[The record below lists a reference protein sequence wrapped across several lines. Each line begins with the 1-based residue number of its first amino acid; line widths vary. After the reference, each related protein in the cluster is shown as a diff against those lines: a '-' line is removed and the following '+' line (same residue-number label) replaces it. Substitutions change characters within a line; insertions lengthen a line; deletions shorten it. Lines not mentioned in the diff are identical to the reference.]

1 MSLPA
6 RKPVKKAGSAGRAPG
21 RSRSRRSR
29 PAAPALLG
37 LLPFAAFAFG
47 AGGSP
52 EGGAPAADTVP
63 VVYRVE
69 VVDIIHSVAARRVVE
84 TIADAEEAEADL
96 VLIRLD
102 TPGGL
107 DTAMREIIEAIL
119 NSEVPVAVFVGPS
132 GSRAAS
138 AGYLIT
144 LSADISG
151 MAPGTNM
158 GAATPIA
165 GTGGEMPETLNRKVQ
180 SDAAAY
186 LRSIAERRGRDI
198 ELAEQGVTE
207 ARSWTASEAHEA
219 GLVDL
224 VAASETEFLAALDG
238 RSVRR
243 VSGAE
248 EPLRTAAAEIV
259 ETELTF
265 RDRVL
270 SVIANPNLAMLLGMI
285 GLLGLYLEFSNPG
298 LLIPGILGGIAL
310 LLAGFGL
317 NLLPVSVLGVLL
329 LLAGIGLLTAEAL
342 TPSFGIMGLSG
353 AAALVAGVFFF
364 FEEQSLPT
372 PALEVTYGFVVPSV
386 LVFAA
391 AVLLLGR
398 LVVRAQRTPTV
409 TGREGMIGQTAL
421 ARTGIPGGGEGTV
434 FLRGEY
440 WDATSMSPVAE
451 GQRVRV
457 LAVEGLTLRVAP
469 GEETG

>member
-1 MSLPA
+1 MTA
-6 RKPVKKAGSAGRAPG
+6 R
-21 RSRSRRSR
+21 
-29 PAAPALLG
+29 
-37 LLPFAAFAFG
+37 AAFPLLLAAG
-47 AGGSP
+47 AGAAAAASAAT
-52 EGGAPAADTVP
+52 GAAALDPPAP
-63 VVYRVE
+63 VYRVE
-69 VVDIIHSVAARRVVE
+69 VVDIIHSVSAGRVIE
-84 TIADAEEAEADL
+84 TIERAAEAEAGL
-96 VLIRLD
+96 VLLRLD

-158 GAATPIA
+158 GAATPVA
-165 GTGGEMPETLNRKVQ
+165 GTGGEMPETLSRKVE

-207 ARSWTASEAHEA
+207 ARSWTASEALEG
-219 GLVDL
+219 GLIDL
-224 VAASETEFLAALDG
+224 VAVSEAEFLEALDG
-238 RSVRR
+238 RAVARADGGET
-243 VSGAE
+243 V
-248 EPLRTAAAEIV
+248 LRTAGAAVIS
-259 ETELTF
+259 TELTF

-270 SVIANPNLAMLLGMI
+270 SVIANPNLAVLLGMI

-298 LLIPGILGGIAL
+298 LLFPGILGGIAL

-317 NLLPVSVLGVLL
+317 NLLPVSALGALL
-329 LLAGIGLLTAEAL
+329 LLAGLGLLTAEAL
-342 TPSFGIMGLSG
+342 TPSFGIMGASG
-353 AAALVAGVFFF
+353 AAALVAGLFFF

-386 LVFAA
+386 LLFA
-391 AVLLLGR
+391 VVVVLLGR
-398 LVVRAQRTPTV
+398 MVVRAQRAPTV
-409 TGREGMIGQTAL
+409 TGREGMIGQTAT
-421 ARTGIPGGGEGTV
+421 ARTGISPGGEGTV

-440 WDATSMSPVAE
+440 WDATAAEPVSE
-451 GQRVRV
+451 GERVRV
-457 LAVEGLTLRVAP
+457 LEVDGLILRVAP
-469 GEETG
+469 GEDAG

>member
-1 MSLPA
+1 MTA
-6 RKPVKKAGSAGRAPG
+6 R
-21 RSRSRRSR
+21 
-29 PAAPALLG
+29 
-37 LLPFAAFAFG
+37 AAFPLLLAAG
-47 AGGSP
+47 AGAAAAASAAT
-52 EGGAPAADTVP
+52 GAAALDPPAP
-63 VVYRVE
+63 VYRVE
-69 VVDIIHSVAARRVVE
+69 VVDIIHSVSAGRVVE
-84 TIADAEEAEADL
+84 TIERAAEAEAGL
-96 VLIRLD
+96 VLLRLD

-158 GAATPIA
+158 GAATPVA
-165 GTGGEMPETLNRKVQ
+165 GTGGEMPETLSRKVE

-207 ARSWTASEAHEA
+207 ARSWTASEALEG
-219 GLVDL
+219 GLIDL
-224 VAASETEFLAALDG
+224 VAASEAEFLEALDG
-238 RSVRR
+238 RAVARADGGEA
-243 VSGAE
+243 V
-248 EPLRTAAAEIV
+248 LRTAGAPV
-259 ETELTF
+259 VSTELTL

-270 SVIANPNLAMLLGMI
+270 SVIANPNLAVLLGMI

-298 LLIPGILGGIAL
+298 LLFPGILGGIAL

-317 NLLPVSVLGVLL
+317 NLLPVSALGVLL
-329 LLAGIGLLTAEAL
+329 LLAGLGLLTAEAL
-342 TPSFGIMGLSG
+342 TPSFGIMGASG
-353 AAALVAGVFFF
+353 AAALVVGLFFF

-386 LVFAA
+386 LLFA
-391 AVLLLGR
+391 VVVVLLGR
-398 LVVRAQRTPTV
+398 MVVRAQRAPTV
-409 TGREGMIGQTAL
+409 TGREGMIGQTAT
-421 ARTGIPGGGEGTV
+421 ARTGISPGGEGTV

-440 WDATSMSPVAE
+440 WDATAAEPVSE
-451 GQRVRV
+451 GERVRV
-457 LAVEGLTLRVAP
+457 LEVDGLILRVAP
-469 GEETG
+469 GEDSG

>member
-1 MSLPA
+1 MTA
-6 RKPVKKAGSAGRAPG
+6 R
-21 RSRSRRSR
+21 
-29 PAAPALLG
+29 
-37 LLPFAAFAFG
+37 AAFPLLLAAG
-47 AGGSP
+47 AGVGAF
-52 EGGAPAADTVP
+52 APAAIGASTDP
-63 VVYRVE
+63 PPPVYRVE
-69 VVDIIHSVAARRVVE
+69 VVDIIHSVSAGRVVE
-84 TIADAEEAEADL
+84 TIERAAEAEAGL
-96 VLIRLD
+96 VLLRLD

-158 GAATPIA
+158 GAATPVA
-165 GTGGEMPETLNRKVQ
+165 GTGGEMPETLSRKVE

-207 ARSWTASEAHEA
+207 ARSWTASEALEG
-219 GLVDL
+219 GLIDL
-224 VAASETEFLAALDG
+224 VAASEAEFLEALDG
-238 RSVRR
+238 RAVARADGGEA
-243 VSGAE
+243 V
-248 EPLRTAAAEIV
+248 LRTAGAPV
-259 ETELTF
+259 VSTELTF

-270 SVIANPNLAMLLGMI
+270 SVIANPNLAVLLGMI

-317 NLLPVSVLGVLL
+317 NLLPVSALGVLL
-329 LLAGIGLLTAEAL
+329 LLAGLGLLTAEAL
-342 TPSFGIMGLSG
+342 TPSFGIMGASG
-353 AAALVAGVFFF
+353 AAALVVGLFFF

-372 PALEVTYGFVVPSV
+372 PALEVTYGLVVPSV
-386 LVFAA
+386 LLFAVIVF
-391 AVLLLGR
+391 LLGR
-398 LVVRAQRTPTV
+398 MVVRAQRTPTV
-409 TGREGMIGQTAL
+409 TGREGMIGQTAT
-421 ARTGIPGGGEGTV
+421 ARTGISAGGEGTV

-440 WDATSMSPVAE
+440 WDATAAEPVSE
-451 GQRVRV
+451 GERVRV
-457 LAVEGLTLRVAP
+457 LEVDGLILRVAP
-469 GEETG
+469 REDAG

>member
-1 MSLPA
+1 MT
-6 RKPVKKAGSAGRAPG
+6 
-21 RSRSRRSR
+21 
-29 PAAPALLG
+29 
-37 LLPFAAFAFG
+37 
-47 AGGSP
+47 
-52 EGGAPAADTVP
+52 APAAFSLLLAAGAGAGAAASARTGAVSTDP
-63 VVYRVE
+63 PPVYRVE
-69 VVDIIHSVAARRVVE
+69 VVDIIHSVSAGRVVE
-84 TIADAEEAEADL
+84 TIDRAAEAEAGL
-96 VLIRLD
+96 VLLRLD

-158 GAATPIA
+158 GAATPVA
-165 GTGGEMPETLNRKVQ
+165 GTGGEMPETLSRKVE

-207 ARSWTASEAHEA
+207 ARSWTASEALEG
-219 GLVDL
+219 GLIDL
-224 VAASETEFLAALDG
+224 VAANEAEFLEALDG
-238 RSVRR
+238 RAVQR
-243 VSGAE
+243 VDGGEAV
-248 EPLRTAAAEIV
+248 LRTAGAPV
-259 ETELTF
+259 VSTELTF

-270 SVIANPNLAMLLGMI
+270 SVIANPNLAVLLGMI

-317 NLLPVSVLGVLL
+317 NLLPVSALGVLL
-329 LLAGIGLLTAEAL
+329 LLAGLGLLTAEAL
-342 TPSFGIMGLSG
+342 TPSFGIMGASG
-353 AAALVAGVFFF
+353 AAALVVGLFFF

-372 PALEVTYGFVVPSV
+372 PALEVTYGLVVPSV
-386 LVFAA
+386 LVFA
-391 AVLLLGR
+391 VMVVLLGR
-398 LVVRAQRTPTV
+398 MVVRAQRTPTV
-409 TGREGMIGQTAL
+409 TGREGMIGQTAT
-421 ARTGIPGGGEGTV
+421 ARTGISPGGEGTV

-440 WDATSMSPVAE
+440 WDATAAEPVTE

-457 LAVEGLTLRVAP
+457 LEVDGLILRVGP
-469 GEETG
+469 GENTG

>member
-1 MSLPA
+1 MTA
-6 RKPVKKAGSAGRAPG
+6 R
-21 RSRSRRSR
+21 
-29 PAAPALLG
+29 
-37 LLPFAAFAFG
+37 AAFPLLLAAG
-47 AGGSP
+47 AGAAAAASAAT
-52 EGGAPAADTVP
+52 GAAALDPPAP
-63 VVYRVE
+63 VYRVE
-69 VVDIIHSVAARRVVE
+69 VVDIIHSVSAGRVIE
-84 TIADAEEAEADL
+84 TIERAAEAEAGL
-96 VLIRLD
+96 VLLRLD

-158 GAATPIA
+158 GAATPVA
-165 GTGGEMPETLNRKVQ
+165 GTGGEMPETLSRKVE

-207 ARSWTASEAHEA
+207 ARSWTASEALEG
-219 GLVDL
+219 GLIDL
-224 VAASETEFLAALDG
+224 VAASEAEFLEALDG
-238 RSVRR
+238 RAVARADGGET
-243 VSGAE
+243 V
-248 EPLRTAAAEIV
+248 LRTAGAAVIS
-259 ETELTF
+259 TELTL

-270 SVIANPNLAMLLGMI
+270 SVIANPNLAVLLGMI

-298 LLIPGILGGIAL
+298 LLFPGILGGIAL

-317 NLLPVSVLGVLL
+317 NLLPVSALGALL
-329 LLAGIGLLTAEAL
+329 LLAGLGLLTAEAL
-342 TPSFGIMGLSG
+342 TPSFGIMGASG
-353 AAALVAGVFFF
+353 AAALVAGLFFF

-386 LVFAA
+386 LLFA
-391 AVLLLGR
+391 VVVVLLGR
-398 LVVRAQRTPTV
+398 MVVRAQRAPTV
-409 TGREGMIGQTAL
+409 TGREGMIGQTAT
-421 ARTGIPGGGEGTV
+421 ARTGISPGGEGTV

-440 WDATSMSPVAE
+440 WDATAAEPVSE
-451 GQRVRV
+451 GERVRV
-457 LAVEGLTLRVAP
+457 LEVDGLILRVAP
-469 GEETG
+469 GEDAG

>member
-1 MSLPA
+1 MTA
-6 RKPVKKAGSAGRAPG
+6 R
-21 RSRSRRSR
+21 
-29 PAAPALLG
+29 
-37 LLPFAAFAFG
+37 AAFPLLLAAG
-47 AGGSP
+47 AGAAAAASAAT
-52 EGGAPAADTVP
+52 GAAALDPPAP
-63 VVYRVE
+63 VYRVE
-69 VVDIIHSVAARRVVE
+69 VVDIIHSVSAGRVIE
-84 TIADAEEAEADL
+84 TIERAAEAEAGL
-96 VLIRLD
+96 VLLRLD

-158 GAATPIA
+158 GAATPVA
-165 GTGGEMPETLNRKVQ
+165 GTGGEMPETLSRKVE

-207 ARSWTASEAHEA
+207 ARSWTASEALEG
-219 GLVDL
+219 GLIDL
-224 VAASETEFLAALDG
+224 VAVSEAEFLAALDG
-238 RSVRR
+238 RAVARADGGET
-243 VSGAE
+243 V
-248 EPLRTAAAEIV
+248 LRTAGAAVIS
-259 ETELTF
+259 TELTL

-270 SVIANPNLAMLLGMI
+270 SVIANPNLAVLLGMI

-298 LLIPGILGGIAL
+298 LLFPGILGGIAL

-317 NLLPVSVLGVLL
+317 NLLPVSALGALL
-329 LLAGIGLLTAEAL
+329 LLAGLGLLTAEAL
-342 TPSFGIMGLSG
+342 TPSFGIMGASG
-353 AAALVAGVFFF
+353 AAALVAGLFFF

-386 LVFAA
+386 LLFA
-391 AVLLLGR
+391 VVVVLLGR
-398 LVVRAQRTPTV
+398 MVVRAQRAPTV
-409 TGREGMIGQTAL
+409 TGREGMIGQTAT
-421 ARTGIPGGGEGTV
+421 ARTGISPGGEGTV

-440 WDATSMSPVAE
+440 WDATAAEPVSE
-451 GQRVRV
+451 GERVRV
-457 LAVEGLTLRVAP
+457 LEVDGLILRVAP
-469 GEETG
+469 GEDAG

>member
-1 MSLPA
+1 MTA
-6 RKPVKKAGSAGRAPG
+6 R
-21 RSRSRRSR
+21 
-29 PAAPALLG
+29 
-37 LLPFAAFAFG
+37 AAFPLLLAAG
-47 AGGSP
+47 AGAAAAASAAT
-52 EGGAPAADTVP
+52 GAAALDPPAP
-63 VVYRVE
+63 VYRVE
-69 VVDIIHSVAARRVVE
+69 VVDIIHSVSAGRVVE
-84 TIADAEEAEADL
+84 TIERAAEAEAGL
-96 VLIRLD
+96 VLLRLD

-158 GAATPIA
+158 GAATPVA
-165 GTGGEMPETLNRKVQ
+165 GTGGEMPETLSRKVE

-207 ARSWTASEAHEA
+207 ARSWTASEALEG
-219 GLVDL
+219 GLIDL
-224 VAASETEFLAALDG
+224 VAASEAEFLEALDG
-238 RSVRR
+238 RTVARAD
-243 VSGAE
+243 GGEAA
-248 EPLRTAAAEIV
+248 LRTAGAPV
-259 ETELTF
+259 VSTELTL

-270 SVIANPNLAMLLGMI
+270 SVIANPNLAVLLGMI

-298 LLIPGILGGIAL
+298 LLFPGILGGIAL

-317 NLLPVSVLGVLL
+317 NLLPVSALGVLL
-329 LLAGIGLLTAEAL
+329 LLAGLGLLTAEAL
-342 TPSFGIMGLSG
+342 TPSFGIMGASG
-353 AAALVAGVFFF
+353 AAALVVGLFFF

-386 LVFAA
+386 LLFA
-391 AVLLLGR
+391 VVVVLLGR
-398 LVVRAQRTPTV
+398 MVVRAQRAPTV
-409 TGREGMIGQTAL
+409 TGREGMIGQTAT
-421 ARTGIPGGGEGTV
+421 ARTGISPGGEGTV

-440 WDATSMSPVAE
+440 WDATAAEPVSE
-451 GQRVRV
+451 GERVRV
-457 LAVEGLTLRVAP
+457 LEVDGLILRVAP
-469 GEETG
+469 GEDAG